1 MLCERF
7 TSDAVSTSCAFCDST
22 EPSRRYNGCWSGAG
36 CGGRR
41 SAFLVR
47 GLFNARRCVCLG
59 IRQLL
64 FEYCR
69 MYIAVFVGHREW
81 LHFVSLALHFKRRI
95 DPISGQQRA
104 VVDTAASEWSDSQ
117 EPQKENGARKTTV
130 SGSV

>member
-69 MYIAVFVGHREW
+69 MYIDVFVGHR
-81 LHFVSLALHFKRRI
+81 
-95 DPISGQQRA
+95 
-104 VVDTAASEWSDSQ
+104 EWSDSQ